1 MASQAEMTSMV
12 ETKSLTDQPPVM
24 SSELSDTAASTAT
37 EPPPPPPP
45 SQPEKTGIVSQE
57 KRDWGPI
64 ALAVG
69 HSLCAFLIG
78 LVSEI

>member
-1 MASQAEMTSMV
+1 MASQAEKSSMV
-12 ETKSLTDQPPVM
+12 ETKPQSDQLPVM

-37 EPPPPPPP
+37 ESPPPPP
-45 SQPEKTGIVSQE
+45 SRPEKTETVPQN

-64 ALAVG
+64 ALAIG

-78 LVSEI
+78 LVSGK